1 MEMVSLSGSASMLR
15 ARLVAGEQLLVPGAA
30 NALTARVIEDAG
42 FPAVYVTGA
51 GIANTYLGSPD
62 IGLVTLSELRDHVE
76 VIGQSVAL
84 PLIVDADTGFGNPV
98 NVARTVRTLE
108 RAGAAA
114 IQLEDQVSP
123 KKCGHFAGKAVIP
136 PGEMVQKIRA
146 AVDAR
151 ADNATII
158 IARTDARVIEGFD
171 RALERADAYLK
182 AGADVLFV
190 EAPQSAA
197 ELREIPLRVPALHVA
212 NMVEGGRT
220 PLLPAA
226 RLPGFSVVLFANIAL
241 QAAVRGMQDVLA
253 ELGRTGSLD
262 GVSDRIAPWPER
274 QRLVR
279 KPEFDDLESR
289 YSASATT
296 AEAAT

>member
-1 MEMVSLSGSASMLR
+1 MTGLAAVLR
-15 ARLVAGEQLLVPGAA
+15 AHLASGHQLLVPGAA

-62 IGLVTLSELRDHVE
+62 IGLVSLQELRDHVE
-76 VIGQSVAL
+76 AIAQAVAL
-84 PLIVDADTGFGNPV
+84 PLIVDADTGFGNPL

-114 IQLEDQVSP
+114 VQLEDQVSP

-136 PGEMVQKIRA
+136 LGEMVQKVRA

-151 ADNATII
+151 ADASTVI
-158 IARTDARVIEGFD
+158 IARTDARAIEGLD
-171 RALERADAYLK
+171 GALERAAAYK
-182 AGADVLFV
+182 EAGADVLFV
-190 EAPQSAA
+190 EAPRSVA
-197 ELREIPLRVPALHVA
+197 ELREIPRRVPGAHVA

-220 PLLPAA
+220 PLLPADQ
-226 RLPGFSVVLFANIAL
+226 LTGFPIVLFANIAL
-241 QAAVRGMQDVLA
+241 QAAIRGMQDVLA
-253 ELGRTGSLD
+253 EVGRTGSLD
-262 GVSDRIAPWPER
+262 GVGDRIAPWAER

-279 KPEFDDLESR
+279 KPQFDDLESS
-289 YSASATT
+289 YSSVSTV
-296 AEAAT
+296 EAAS

>member
-1 MEMVSLSGSASMLR
+1 MMNMAGSAAALR
-15 ARLVAGEQLLVPGAA
+15 ARFASGEQLVVPGAA

-51 GIANTYLGSPD
+51 GIANTFLGSPD
-62 IGLVTLSELRDHVE
+62 IGLVSLSELRDHVE
-76 VIGQSVAL
+76 AIAGAVAL
-84 PLIVDADTGFGNPV
+84 PLIVDADTGFGNPM
-98 NVARTVRTLE
+98 NVARAVRTLE

-136 PGEMVQKIRA
+136 AGEMVQKIRA

-151 ADNATII
+151 ADEATAI
-158 IARTDARVIEGFD
+158 IARTDARAIEGLD
-171 RALERADAYLK
+171 SALERAAAYQE

-190 EAPQSAA
+190 EAPQSVA
-197 ELREIPLRVPALHVA
+197 ELRDIPQRVPGLHVA

-226 RLPGFSVVLFANIAL
+226 QLPEFSIVLFANIAL
-241 QAAVRGMQDVLA
+241 QAAIRGMQGVLT
-253 ELGRTGSLD
+253 EVGRTGSLD
-262 GVSDRIAPWPER
+262 GLGDRIAPWLER
-274 QRLVR
+274 QHLVR
-279 KPEFDDLESR
+279 KPEFDDLETR
-289 YSASATT
+289 YSSSPITAKAAS
-296 AEAAT
+296 